1 MSLSNPPKIAIIGAG
16 PSGLTLAVLLHK
28 CSIPFTVYDLRPEPT
43 PTSLSAVSGMLDL
56 HVESGLAALKA
67 CGLYDAF
74 LPLTQECGQA
84 MRVMDSN
91 GVITYSDEGDLEFR
105 PEISRHALTKLLLSA
120 LPHDVVRWEHK
131 LRSVSRQEDGKLLL
145 EFGDRGTVVADLVVG
160 ADGAWSKVRRELIPN
175 AGTPRYTG
183 VQTLTV
189 TITDITTRYPTLAKL
204 VGEGAILAMGNG
216 NVVASH
222 RGAQDSVR
230 LYVGVGTDDEQFAL
244 SRNFVGKTAEEIMEE
259 YLTDEK
265 LFGRWGDQMK
275 ELIRT
280 ACREETARE
289 PEAKADIRPIYEL
302 PVGHSWVHCPGV
314 TLIGDAAHLMTP
326 WAGEGA
332 NISMWDALDLAG
344 AIGEAWKAFKSN
356 KGVSWVEELE
366 PRLMAFEK
374 MMTGRAASRAD
385 MSSKNGRLILQENAA
400 QLMADMFQSFG
411 PPPE

>member
-1 MSLSNPPKIAIIGAG
+1 MSSSQPPKIAIIGAG

-28 CSIPFTVYDLRPEPT
+28 RSIPFAVYDLRPEPT
-43 PTSLSAVSGMLDL
+43 PASLSAVSGMLDL

-67 CGLYDAF
+67 CGLYDSF
-74 LPLTQECGQA
+74 LPLTHECGQA
-84 MRVMDSN
+84 MRVMDAD

-120 LPHDVVRWEHK
+120 LPQDAVRWEHK
-131 LRSVSRQEDGKLLL
+131 LRSARRQEGGKLLL
-145 EFGDRGTVVADLVVG
+145 GFGDGEVVEADLVVG
-160 ADGAWSKVRRELIPN
+160 ADGAWSKIRRELIPD
-175 AGTPRYTG
+175 ADTPRYTG

-189 TITDITTRYPTLAKL
+189 TITDITTRYPALAQL
-204 VGEGAILAMGNG
+204 VGEGAILAMGTG
-216 NVVASH
+216 NVVSSH

-244 SRNFVGKTAEEIMEE
+244 SRGFVGKTAEEIMEE
-259 YLTDEK
+259 YLTDEN
-265 LFGRWGDQMK
+265 LFGRWGEQMK

-302 PVGHSWVHCPGV
+302 PVGHSWEHCPGV

-344 AIGEAWKAFKSN
+344 AIEEAWKASSGG
-356 KGVSWVEELE
+356 KGASWAREME
-366 PRLMAFEK
+366 PRLMDFEK
-374 MMTGRAASRAD
+374 MMTERAASRAD
-385 MSSKNGRLILQENAA
+385 MSSKNGRLILQENATR
-400 QLMADMFQSFG
+400 LMADMFKSFG